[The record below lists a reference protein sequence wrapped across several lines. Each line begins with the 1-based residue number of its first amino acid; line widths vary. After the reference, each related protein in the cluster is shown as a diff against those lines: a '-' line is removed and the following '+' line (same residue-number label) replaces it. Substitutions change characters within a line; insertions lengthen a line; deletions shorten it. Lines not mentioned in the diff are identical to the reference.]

1 MQESDRVEPTAG
13 TSHAVVPVPGSA
25 ASEQPK
31 RSFWQ
36 RISLR
41 RAQRRL
47 AESTLDDRVLARLDA
62 IAQGLAGT
70 DQRIEQLDQRF
81 TEVWEVEEQLS
92 RLMELREM
100 LVDLRQRQARTN
112 ARLRR
117 LDRRLLVIT
126 IFAGTAAAVGLAA
139 IVLAVL

>member
-1 MQESDRVEPTAG
+1 M
-13 TSHAVVPVPGSA
+13 
-25 ASEQPK
+25 
-31 RSFWQ
+31 
-36 RISLR
+36 
-41 RAQRRL
+41 
-47 AESTLDDRVLARLDA
+47 LARLDA